1 MDSEISMADED
12 LQMPAAPE
20 PPRRPQRERLQPL
33 QSEGKSPPLFIKIDK
48 YKELVQNLQRLK
60 SYALSLR
67 DALDALDDIEKE
79 LKTGIQI
86 TQKALDDFNSMIA
99 MMDSRLIRL
108 SEGEDGGEFE
118 AETPEHMDDYVKNVY
133 DQIAKIRDELRTIS

>member
-1 MDSEISMADED
+1 MADED

-20 PPRRPQRERLQPL
+20 PPRRPRERLQPAP
-33 QSEGKSPPLFIKIDK
+33 SEARTPPLFIKIDK
-48 YKELVQNLQRLK
+48 YKEIVQNLQRLK

-118 AETPEHMDDYVKNVY
+118 SEAPENMDDYVKNVY